1 MFNTQ
6 KDLLKA
12 GEFEGTFM
20 SYEYFSTPS
29 AFVHLALIFSV
40 LGFLFR
46 DELYLRSL
54 LLLGTIFYLL
64 YYYFSQTAPLWD
76 AIFSSSVVFAVN
88 LIFII
93 LILRERYLISMSHEE
108 TILYHSLGA
117 FTPGQFRKIMKIA
130 KWQIRKSPK
139 VITHENKTCDRLF
152 YVLDG
157 EITIIKQGE
166 TFSRSGNMF
175 IGEVGFMLGVPASAT
190 VTISPNTNYVEWKAD
205 ELSQMFTKS
214 QSIENAFK
222 ALFNF
227 DMAKKVGAS
236 RG

>member
-1 MFNTQ
+1 
-6 KDLLKA
+6 
-12 GEFEGTFM
+12 M

-54 LLLGTIFYLL
+54 LLFGTVFYLL
-64 YYYFSQTAPLWD
+64 YYYFSQSAPLWD
-76 AIFSSSVVFAVN
+76 AIFSSSVLFAVN

-117 FTPGQFRKIMKIA
+117 FTPGQFRKIMRIA
-130 KWQIRKSPK
+130 KWQTRKSPK
-139 VITHENKTCDRLF
+139 TITTENNTCDRLF

-157 EITIIKQGE
+157 EVTITKE
-166 TFSRSGNMF
+166 DESFSRNGNMF

-190 VTISPNTNYVEWKAD
+190 VTISPNTNYVEWKNE
-205 ELSQMFTKS
+205 ELTKLFS
-214 QSIENAFK
+214 KNQSIENAFK

-227 DMAKKVGAS
+227 DMAKKIAAS
-236 RG
+236 KG

>member
-1 MFNTQ
+1 MEI
-6 KDLLKA
+6 KD
-12 GEFEGTFM
+12 TIM
-20 SYEYFSTPS
+20 SFEYFSTAS
-29 AFVHLALIFSV
+29 AFVHLALLFSV

-54 LLLGTIFYLL
+54 LLLGTVFYLL

-76 AIFSSSVVFAVN
+76 AIFSSAVIFAVN

-117 FTPGQFRKIMKIA
+117 FTPGQFKRIMKIA
-130 KWQIRKSPK
+130 KWQSRISPSI
-139 VITHENKTCDRLF
+139 VTYENQTCDRLF
-152 YVLDG
+152 YILDG
-157 EITIIKQGE
+157 EITIIKNGE
-166 TFSRSGNMF
+166 KFSRNGNMF

-190 VTISPNTNYVEWKAD
+190 VTISANTNYVEWK
-205 ELSQMFTKS
+205 SQDLTKLFSKS

-227 DMAKKVGAS
+227 DLAKKVAAS